1 MKRDIVV
8 IGAPIGGAAALAQ
21 LVRGLPRDFD
31 AAVFVVLHTAPD
43 TPILLADV
51 LNAPGGIRAAAAIH
65 GEPVRRG
72 RVYVAIEN
80 KHLLLRAEAV
90 NLSDGNGRVQRP
102 SIDALFESAAESYNG
117 RVVGVILLHAREEGR
132 DGLRAIR
139 RAGGR
144 TVTHRNESM
153 SEAPRDAETGEPLSD
168 RHVELEQIVG
178 QLLAYA
184 AGQE

>member
-8 IGAPIGGAAALAQ
+8 IGAPVGGAAALAQ
-21 LVRGLPRDFD
+21 LVRGLPRDLN

-51 LNAPGGIRAAAAIH
+51 LNAPGGIRAAAAMH
-65 GEPVRRG
+65 GEGIQRA
-72 RVYVAIEN
+72 RVYVAIEK
-80 KHLLLRAEAV
+80 KHLLLRSEAV
-90 NLSDGNGRVQRP
+90 ELSAGNGRVYRP
-102 SIDALFESAAESYNG
+102 SIDALFESAAECYQA
-117 RVVGVILLHAREEGR
+117 RVVGVILLHAREEGC

-144 TVTHRNESM
+144 TVTHRNHFM
-153 SEAPRDAETGEPLSD
+153 PAPLRHAQTGELLSD
-168 RHVELEQIVG
+168 DHAELEEIAG
-178 QLLAYA
+178 RLLAYA